1 MGCIIARHVAA
12 AVTARG
18 RTTAEEH
25 KALNA
30 RITLHPTDVLLS
42 FNALSLSLSLFSSC
56 FISLSVLL
64 TALSSG
70 VRVSIAGSLVEKS

>member
-18 RTTAEEH
+18 GTTAEEH

-42 FNALSLSLSLFSSC
+42 LNSSFFPLPLPVCLFFFSS
-56 FISLSVLL
+56 F
-64 TALSSG
+64 LSSPLFDCPSRG
-70 VRVSIAGSLVEKS
+70 VAELV

>member
-42 FNALSLSLSLFSSC
+42 FNSFLFL
-56 FISLSVLL
+56 FLYLLVLF
-64 TALSSG
+64 
-70 VRVSIAGSLVEKS
+70 VH

>member
-42 FNALSLSLSLFSSC
+42 FNSFFLCVLLSLFLC
-56 FISLSVLL
+56 RLVFFFFFNAL
-64 TALSSG
+64 TALP
-70 VRVSIAGSLVEKS
+70 RALELV

>member
-42 FNALSLSLSLFSSC
+42 FNSFFFCVLLSLSLSLCRLGF
-56 FISLSVLL
+56 FYAL
-64 TALSSG
+64 TALP
-70 VRVSIAGSLVEKS
+70 RALKS

>member
-42 FNALSLSLSLFSSC
+42 FNSFFFACYYLSLSLSVSTRVFLCTDSPS
-56 FISLSVLL
+56 
-64 TALSSG
+64 TG
-70 VRVSIAGSLVEKS
+70 VKELV